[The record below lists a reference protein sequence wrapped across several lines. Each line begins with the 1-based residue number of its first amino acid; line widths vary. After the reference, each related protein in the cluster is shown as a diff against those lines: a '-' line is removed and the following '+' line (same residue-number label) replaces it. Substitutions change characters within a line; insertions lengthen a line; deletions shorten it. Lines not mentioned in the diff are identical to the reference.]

1 MTLRDLPQTSASA
14 GAPVSRPMAGEASLA
29 AAAGEAFV
37 YALPLIEMAAVRRNT
52 LGRTGRQ
59 NALSH
64 QRDLIDHRARWVT
77 TPNNDTLYSIAWLD
91 LTQGAV
97 RLTIPQTG
105 GRYFSAALMDMFT
118 NNNAVLGTRTIG
130 NAGGTFTIIGPDQT
144 GSGPDVVR
152 VATAHAWLLIRILI
166 DGHVDLAAAR
176 QVQDG
181 FKLEGPSGSAPN
193 EHAARNDAAPA
204 LFASIQSLM
213 ASDPPP
219 ATDTAVLRRIAAALQ
234 QPAPAAADAIAEGVA
249 AARSALMSGGKRLEF
264 IEGWSYPRANLGNF
278 DQDYRYRAAVALWG
292 IGALPVA
299 EAMYM
304 RAAGNLENGFF
315 DGTADYQLHL
325 PARLPLNGFWSLTM
339 YEVADD
345 NQLFLTE
352 NSLGRYAIGD
362 RTDGLRRNAD
372 GSITLWIGRGD
383 PGGDRTANWLPAPKR
398 GPFSLITRCYLP
410 RQEMLSGRWRLPP
423 VREAGR

>member
-1 MTLRDLPQTSASA
+1 MTLRDSPQTSA
-14 GAPVSRPMAGEASLA
+14 GAPISRPIAPEASLA

-37 YALPLIEMAAVRRNT
+37 YALPLIEMAAVRRNS

-59 NALSH
+59 NMLTH

-77 TPNNDTLYSIAWLD
+77 TPNNDTLYSVAWLD
-91 LTQGAV
+91 LTKGAI
-97 RLTIPQTG
+97 RLTIPPTG
-105 GRYFSAALMDMFT
+105 DRYFSAALMDMFT

-130 NAGGTFTIIGPDQT
+130 NAGGTFTIIGRDQT

-152 VATAHAWLLIRILI
+152 VATPHAWLLIRTLV
-166 DGHVDLAAAR
+166 DGTADLAAAR
-176 QVQDG
+176 EIQDG
-181 FKLEGPSGSAPN
+181 FRLDGPAGSPPDD
-193 EHAARNDAAPA
+193 HAERNAAAPA
-204 LFASIQSLM
+204 LFASIQRLM

-219 ATDTAVLRRIAAALQ
+219 ATDSAILRRIAAALELTT
-234 QPAPAAADAIAEGVA
+234 PTAAEAIAEGVA
-249 AARSALMSGGKRLEF
+249 AARSALMAGGRRLEF
-264 IEGWSYPRANLGNF
+264 IDGWSYPRANLGNF

-315 DGTADYQLHL
+315 DGSADYQLHL

-352 NSLGRYAIGD
+352 NPLGRYAIGD

-372 GSITLWIGRGD
+372 GSITIGIGRSD

-398 GPFSLITRCYLP
+398 GPFSLIMRCYLP

-423 VREAGR
+423 VREAGG

>member
-1 MTLRDLPQTSASA
+1 MTLRDLPQTSA
-14 GAPVSRPMAGEASLA
+14 GAPISEPIPEEARLA

-37 YALPLIEMAAVRRNT
+37 YALPLIEMAAVRRNS
-52 LGRTGRQ
+52 LGRTGLQ
-59 NALSH
+59 NTLSH
-64 QRDLIDHRARWVT
+64 QRELIDHRARWVT
-77 TPNNDTLYSIAWLD
+77 TPNNDTLYSVAWLD

-97 RLTIPQTG
+97 RLTIPPTG
-105 GRYFSAALMDMFT
+105 DRYFSAALMDMYT

-144 GSGPDVVR
+144 GSGPDVVL
-152 VATAHAWLLIRILI
+152 VATPHAWLLIRTLV
-166 DGHVDLAAAR
+166 DGAADLATAR
-176 QVQDG
+176 RLQDG
-181 FKLEGPSGSAPN
+181 FKLEGPSGSPPN
-193 EHAARNDAAPA
+193 EHAERNAAAPA
-204 LFASIQSLM
+204 LFASIQGLM

-219 ATDTAVLRRIAAALQ
+219 ATDTAILRRIAASLQ
-234 QPAPAAADAIAEGVA
+234 LPSPAAAEAIAQGVA
-249 AARSALMSGGKRLEF
+249 VARTALMSGGRRLEF
-264 IEGWSYPRANLGNF
+264 IDGWSYPRANLGNF
-278 DQDYRYRAAVALWG
+278 DQDYRYRAAIALWG

-315 DGTADYQLHL
+315 DGAADYQLHL

-352 NSLGRYAIGD
+352 NALGRYAIGD

-372 GSITLWIGRGD
+372 GSITIWIGRND

-398 GPFSLITRCYLP
+398 GPFSLIMRCYLP
-410 RQEMLSGRWRLPP
+410 RQEILAGRWRLPP
-423 VREAGR
+423 VREAAG

>member
-1 MTLRDLPQTSASA
+1 MTLRDLPQTSA
-14 GAPVSRPMAGEASLA
+14 GAPLSQPMPEDASLA

-37 YALPLIEMAAVRRNT
+37 YALPLIEMAAVRRNS
-52 LGRTGRQ
+52 LGRTGLQ
-59 NALSH
+59 NTLSH

-77 TPNNDTLYSIAWLD
+77 TPNNDTLYSVAWLD

-97 RLTIPQTG
+97 RLTIPPTG
-105 GRYFSAALMDMFT
+105 DRYFSAALMDMYT

-130 NAGGTFTIIGPDQT
+130 NAGGTFTIVGPDQT

-152 VATAHAWLLIRILI
+152 VATPHAWLLIRTLV
-166 DGHVDLAAAR
+166 DGAADLAAAR
-176 QVQDG
+176 GIQDG
-181 FKLEGPSGSAPN
+181 FKLDGPSASPPN
-193 EHAARNDAAPA
+193 DHVERNAAAPA
-204 LFASIQSLM
+204 LFASIQGLM
-213 ASDPPP
+213 ASDPAP
-219 ATDTAVLRRIAAALQ
+219 ATDTAILRRIAAALQ
-234 QPAPAAADAIAEGVA
+234 LPVPAASEAIARGVA
-249 AARSALMSGGKRLEF
+249 AARTALVSGGKRLEF
-264 IEGWSYPRANLGNF
+264 VDGWSYPRANLGNF

-315 DGTADYQLHL
+315 DGTADYRLHL

-352 NSLGRYAIGD
+352 NALGRYAIGD
-362 RTDGLRRNAD
+362 RTDGVRRNAD
-372 GSITLWIGRGD
+372 GSITIWIGGGD

-398 GPFSLITRCYLP
+398 GPFSLIMRCYLP
-410 RQEMLSGRWRLPP
+410 RQEMLAGRWRLPP
-423 VREAGR
+423 VREAAG